1 MFCGGSGLTQEHVW
15 PRWLNGAVE
24 LGRLFGYRH
33 GTEGSEPEAFEW
45 SAGGFTQTVGDVC
58 RQCNSGWLSELEAA
72 VKPLLT
78 PMIRGDRQT
87 LGPEDQRIVA
97 AWAMKMAAVID

>member
-1 MFCGGSGLTQEHVW
+1 ML
-15 PRWLNGAVE
+15 
-24 LGRLFGYRH
+24 
-33 GTEGSEPEAFEW
+33 
-45 SAGGFTQTVGDVC
+45 TQTVGDVC

-97 AWAMKMAAVID
+97 A